1 MTFLPFGVR
10 AKHSE
15 RGSVDKRGPHAHGYP
30 RGLYRNSISPQHSK
44 RATWP
49 NSARWSAQRVG
60 TLNRYRRRGVGGLRL
75 VKKDRATHRFSQRG
89 NHLRNRWPVPVP
101 CVLQHSYDKNG
112 NCFSSSMCRRDYGCA
127 ADFHRSQGRCTDH
140 GCVQTL
146 RGNQAAYS
154 TNTHGYLVGPTI
166 QLNLPA
172 HFSIEVDGLYKRLG
186 YQYDQSG
193 PVVATRT
200 VANSW
205 EFPVLG
211 KFAFCRSS

>member
-1 MTFLPFGVR
+1 MTKTGTAFL
-10 AKHSE
+10 
-15 RGSVDKRGPHAHGYP
+15 
-30 RGLYRNSISPQHSK
+30 
-44 RATWP
+44 
-49 NSARWSAQRVG
+49 
-60 TLNRYRRRGVGGLRL
+60 L
-75 VKKDRATHRFSQRG
+75 V
-89 NHLRNRWPVPVP
+89 
-101 CVLQHSYDKNG
+101 
-112 NCFSSSMCRRDYGCA
+112 CA
-127 ADFHRSQGRCTDH
+127 AATMAAQPISIGVKAGVPITDAFE
-140 GCVQTL
+140 TL

-154 TNTHGYLVGPTI
+154 TNTHRYLVGPTI

-211 KFAFCRSS
+211 KFAILPGPVRPFVDAGASFR

>member
-1 MTFLPFGVR
+1 MTKTGTAFL
-10 AKHSE
+10 
-15 RGSVDKRGPHAHGYP
+15 
-30 RGLYRNSISPQHSK
+30 
-44 RATWP
+44 
-49 NSARWSAQRVG
+49 
-60 TLNRYRRRGVGGLRL
+60 L
-75 VKKDRATHRFSQRG
+75 V
-89 NHLRNRWPVPVP
+89 
-101 CVLQHSYDKNG
+101 
-112 NCFSSSMCRRDYGCA
+112 CA
-127 ADFHRSQGRCTDH
+127 AATMAAQPISIGVKAGVPITDAFE
-140 GCVQTL
+140 TL

-154 TNTHGYLVGPTI
+154 TNTHRYLVGPTI

-211 KFAFCRSS
+211 KFAILPGPVRPFVDAGASFRHISGVHQVRHAINAAGQVFDTTIDNATEFNKRNDVGFVFGGGVEFKLAWVRIAPEIRYTRWGSENFRDPVNALLRTQRNQGDFLVGFTF